1 MQQSGSSEEVILRSL
16 SGSWLAAAVVLI
28 AVPMVGVS
36 QVQQAAQSGGTLSVA
51 GASGQAPLIQINGR
65 SYVDIE
71 SLARLT
77 HGSLSFQT
85 NHVTLALPAVSP
97 APAVAP
103 LAKSLAKPGFTA
115 EFLKSGIEEMAVIR
129 EWRIAIVNAVQTNNP
144 VTDDWVAGYRRSA
157 ENRLALASA
166 AATSDSDRKA
176 SVLLQNEFNNMLQM
190 SDRFLA
196 QHRNVSYTSPT
207 SFDNNSEDEK
217 ILSCSK
223 ALASMAATGV
233 YQDEVSCH

>member
-1 MQQSGSSEEVILRSL
+1 MRILA
-16 SGSWLAAAVVLI
+16 GHWLAAVVVLL
-28 AVPMVGVS
+28 AVPTTGIS
-36 QVQQAAQSGGTLSVA
+36 QVQPAPQSGGSLSVA
-51 GASGQAPLIQINGR
+51 GATGQVPLIQINGK
-65 SYVDIE
+65 SYVDVE

-85 NHVTLALPAVSP
+85 NHVTLALPASP
-97 APAVAP
+97 GPAVAP
-103 LAKSLAKPGFTA
+103 VAKAVVKPGFSTD
-115 EFLKSGIEEMAVIR
+115 FLKAGIEEMAVIR

-176 SVLLQNEFNNMLQM
+176 FVLLQNEFNNMRQM
-190 SDRFLA
+190 SDRFLT
-196 QHRNVSYTSPT
+196 QHRNVSYTSPD
-207 SFDNNSEDEK
+207 SFDNNAEDEK

-233 YQDEVSCH
+233 YQDELSCH